1 VLRVLL
7 LLYDECVVECF
18 GKFRVLGVGSFA
30 APGLIFSKF
39 VERIL
44 RIRNQLS
51 KFELGVVK
59 ESEEEF
65 RIVLKNSE

>member
-1 VLRVLL
+1 MVDHGTELVTYIGDADL
-7 LLYDECVVECF
+7 V
-18 GKFRVLGVGSFA
+18 
-30 APGLIFSKF
+30 
-39 VERIL
+39 L

>member
-1 VLRVLL
+1 VTGQHVLDRNFETLNSLVYTQLVLKL
-7 LLYDECVVECF
+7 LKIIL
-18 GKFRVLGVGSFA
+18 
-30 APGLIFSKF
+30 
-39 VERIL
+39 L